1 MACCCSYSRLSLI
14 LGNGNFQDGEALLLT
29 PAGFNARGD
38 IAQCIGMEHECRI
51 SNNAAHRMGL
61 SVGLDPQQGAGEIGR
76 KVSINTNPYMQK
88 KNKHCITLL

>member
-14 LGNGNFQDGEALLLT
+14 LGRGNIQDGETLLLT

-51 SNNAAHRMGL
+51 SNNAAHRMVYLVDGIL
-61 SVGLDPQQGAGEIGR
+61 SRESERLG
-76 KVSINTNPYMQK
+76 
-88 KNKHCITLL
+88 